1 MASFASA
8 LKTELRRQAARETRK
23 AVRSIRKLQKQ
34 FRELRLLHRA
44 QLRGIGALRRRF
56 DRLKIRVARA
66 HVNAGRR
73 ISGGLPGR
81 PVTPESIRRLRE
93 RLGLSRALFSKLL
106 GVSPGS
112 IFGWEKGRTVPRGGS
127 RARLA
132 EVRKMGLRAA
142 RAHVAPAGKAKRQAA
157 PRRGRK
163 RGARRA
169 RRRA

>member
-1 MASFASA
+1 MPSLAAA
-8 LKTELRRQAARETRK
+8 LKAELRRQASRETRK

-34 FRELRLLHRA
+34 VKELRLVNRA
-44 QLRGIGALRRRF
+44 HLKGMTALKRRV
-56 DRLKIRVARA
+56 DRLKTRVALARVRVA
-66 HVNAGRR
+66 QR

-93 RLGLSRALFSKLL
+93 RLGLSRALFSRLL

-127 RARLA
+127 RTRLA

-142 RAHVAPAGKAKRQAA
+142 RASVAPDPKGKAA
-157 PRRGRK
+157 PRGGRRRGT
-163 RGARRA
+163 RRA
-169 RRRA
+169 RRRR